1 MLEVIILLLRV
12 SLGCGDCRGLGEQ
25 PRPAKWPLPARALWR
40 CWEGAEVSPGP
51 GAEQSCD
58 TLSIPISHFPTF
70 TQRGN
75 IFPPVGWC
83 LFWAAVTPGWHR
95 ACQPWHIA
103 RHRVALDQDP
113 HCWHLTA
120 ASHVSPTAPRDEVSA
135 LVAAPRRNPL
145 DCSRK
150 STSKNTPK

>member
-12 SLGCGDCRGLGEQ
+12 SLGCGDCGGLGER
-25 PRPAKWPLPARALWR
+25 PRPAEWLLPARALWR

-51 GAEQSCD
+51 GTEH
-58 TLSIPISHFPTF
+58 PHFPLPQSPPLLTEETF
-70 TQRGN
+70 
-75 IFPPVGWC
+75 WC

-95 ACQPWHIA
+95 AHQPWHTA
-103 RHRVALDQDP
+103 RDRVALDQDP

-145 DCSRK
+145 NCSRK